1 MVCVSVCSATAPGM
15 AGSGAAW
22 TWLWEKPRLS
32 VQLGPLGRDEEK
44 DPLFLRLSPG
54 KNLRRPQ
61 AAHAQDRPKAAY
73 QSFENG
79 NEIKTTAHRGWDR
92 TCGANLTEL
101 TTCYSKLNILQS
113 AQRHTQ
119 RKVCPGHNTEVLH
132 TQELGNEITS
142 PRKRFIDTS
151 LDTVQMLECQIRILK
166 QLLWVYSTK
175 QR

>member
-1 MVCVSVCSATAPGM
+1 MFLFALPLPQGWLDLELPGRD
-15 AGSGAAW
+15 SERNPVFLSSW
-22 TWLWEKPRLS
+22 VLWEGMKKKTPYFCDWA
-32 VQLGPLGRDEEK
+32 QE
-44 DPLFLRLSPG
+44 
-54 KNLRRPQ
+54 NLRRPQ